1 MVVLGFKTFSETNIN
16 RKLTITYMLK
26 QRFLLG
32 LFAASFI
39 LIFASFPVSMSLA
52 GTFSAISAALLAAAL
67 IRFVYTNKR
76 KKIRGIVL
84 EEVVFTHNFLFR
96 TFFKPKD
103 FWVVYDNKEKKFRPA
118 DFREMP
124 KEVGLFFLIGVFL
137 LYTSYLMSS
146 NIFEVTELLFI
157 RAPILLIIAV
167 LGIYTFFV
175 SVGRTA
181 ALINNK
187 NKEVA
192 KLLNRNRTL
201 KAFIKRENAYVEVTP
216 SFTLRGFVTSVEFD
230 TKKRF
235 DTKKTEK
242 LIVDISRELSRYK

>member
-1 MVVLGFKTFSETNIN
+1 
-16 RKLTITYMLK
+16 MLK

-39 LIFASFPVSMSLA
+39 LIFASYPISIPMA
-52 GTFSAISAALLAAAL
+52 GTFSAISAAFLATAL

-76 KKIRGIVL
+76 KKIRDIVL
-84 EEVVFTHNFLFR
+84 EEVVFTYSFLFR

-103 FWVVYDNKEKKFRPA
+103 LWVIYDNKEKRFRPA

-124 KEVGLFFLIGVFL
+124 KEVGLLFL
-137 LYTSYLMSS
+137 LGIFMLYTTYLISS

-167 LGIYTFFV
+167 LGIYSFFV
-175 SVGRTA
+175 SVGRTV
-181 ALINNK
+181 ALLNNK

-201 KAFIKRENAYVEVTP
+201 RAFIRREKAYVEVTP
-216 SFTLRGFVTSVEFD
+216 SFTLRGFVTSVEFVA
-230 TKKRF
+230 KKKF